1 MLPPNRIIFNRMN
14 DDDKKKNK
22 KEQEKRGQKEK
33 NVNKNL
39 ANIYEVLIC
48 IRLCSEY
55 ITCISSLTLTIAQ
68 MKCLLLLSL
77 IYR

>member
-33 NVNKNL
+33 KVNKNL
-39 ANIYEVLIC
+39 ANIYDVLIC
-48 IRLCSEY
+48 IRL
-55 ITCISSLTLTIAQ
+55 
-68 MKCLLLLSL
+68 
-77 IYR
+77 

>member
-1 MLPPNRIIFNRMN
+1 MN

-22 KEQEKRGQKEK
+22 KEQEKRGQKK

-39 ANIYEVLIC
+39 ANIYDVLIC

-55 ITCISSLTLTIAQ
+55 ITCISSLTLKIAQ